1 MNQQADI
8 EDGAY
13 TRVDAAFDEWH
24 LTYHRGRTP
33 ESASVVVVVE
43 RDGQNN
49 APHLASLTAMEAGA
63 LIDALLTLLPAA
75 REHSTRIKDGQ
86 L

>member
-1 MNQQADI
+1 MTLQPDI
-8 EDGAY
+8 KDGAY
-13 TRVDAAFDEWH
+13 ARVDAAFDEWH

-33 ESASVVVVVE
+33 ESASVVIVVE

-75 REHSTRIKDGQ
+75 REHSEQ
-86 L
+86 LKRAE